1 MSNGENA
8 HQEIII
14 IKRGNEEEEGHHGGA
29 WKIAFADFMT
39 AMMALFLVLWLINA
53 ANEETKRAVASY
65 FNPVK
70 LVDRNRSSKGVN
82 DQRGGPTFDPN
93 DGSKPAEA
101 TTKAD
106 ADTPTKEPSSNGGGN
121 ANDSR
126 STDEARFFASPFTEL
141 DAIEQAV
148 ELKGS
153 PSAPSTDQPSSALES
168 FADPFAV
175 DYWQQDQKEQKSEK
189 PQTAELPTRKEETTN
204 PEKSIDNKKVAAIG
218 KPQGK
223 VDAKMPN
230 ERLTEELRSE
240 IRETLTAKVA
250 NADPIASMI
259 EVKSTD
265 DGVLISVTDTLGHPM
280 FEVGSAL
287 PAFSIV
293 LAVDAIA
300 KSLSSRTGQVH
311 IYGHTDGR
319 QYRNDGAGNW
329 RLSTERAR
337 ASYLMLMRGG
347 LDDQRIAEIA
357 GFADRKLRVASD
369 PLANENRRIEILL
382 ETK

>member
-1 MSNGENA
+1 MRNDENA

-93 DGSKPAEA
+93 NGGKPASS
-101 TTKAD
+101 TTKAG
-106 ADTPTKEPSSNGGGN
+106 ADISTKEPSSGAEGN
-121 ANDSR
+121 ANDNR
-126 STDEARFFASPFTEL
+126 SIDEARFFASPFTEL
-141 DAIEQAV
+141 DAIERAGEV
-148 ELKGS
+148 EGS
-153 PSAPSTDQPSSALES
+153 PPAASTDQPSSVLES
-168 FADPFAV
+168 FTDPFAF
-175 DYWQQDQKEQKSEK
+175 DYWQQDQKEKKSKK
-189 PQTAELPTRKEETTN
+189 PEIAELPNPREETAN
-204 PEKSIDNKKVAAIG
+204 PEKAINNNKVAAIG
-218 KPQGK
+218 KHQGK
-223 VDAKMPN
+223 ADVRRTD

-287 PAFSIV
+287 PAPSIV

-319 QYRNDGAGNW
+319 QYQNDGAGNW

-337 ASYLMLMRGG
+337 ASYLMLLRGG
-347 LDDQRIAEIA
+347 LDDQRITEIA
-357 GFADRKLRVASD
+357 GFADRKLRVPSN